1 MPGYTERKTWIVR
14 ARKRPRSIMNNKRTK
29 EQKEAVEQLITERR
43 QLDSLFPTKQG
54 KSGLSSP
61 SLSDNPE
68 VAVLLFLC

>member
-1 MPGYTERKTWIVR
+1 
-14 ARKRPRSIMNNKRTK
+14 MNNKRTK

-68 VAVLLFLC
+68 VAVLLFFC